1 MTTLTRYAALRSPLL
16 QLHWFFI
23 LCVLLGCKEFDQ
35 DFPHELLRYTLPE
48 RVEELGQTLARRFD
62 RSLSHYYLVGTHN
75 EQKTLARLFALL
87 DQEAPEQTQLA
98 VIREIT
104 SIYLRLEEYGVL
116 INFLTAHRQQ
126 HPNDPYNAYYLLA
139 IAHSHIRREENAV
152 AALYFD
158 MILKNYPDLTL
169 QGKSI
174 HLACLNRLINLVDDP
189 EQQVMYYQEL
199 IARFSDKID
208 MGISYFMLGQACER
222 IGDWNRALEA
232 YNNYLA
238 YRGTIVPGFPSADYY
253 AKQLVDFNNSD
264 KNWTFERLS
273 SLVSA
278 IKTAFDAGSSNQLQ
292 RYQATVNFFTRSWGE
307 EIADDEGMAEL
318 SLSVFMSSRLI
329 RYADTLDAGSN
340 ANEAYLR
347 TTGWERDISTWY
359 LYFRKI
365 YFPPDPEIHG
375 RWEWAGVYYGERF

>member
-1 MTTLTRYAALRSPLL
+1 MLCLALGGCKNTSYTPAGQEL
-16 QLHWFFI
+16 QL
-23 LCVLLGCKEFDQ
+23 DMTS
-35 DFPHELLRYTLPE
+35 YTLPE
-48 RVEELGQTLARRFD
+48 LRQTLERRFD
-62 RSLSHYYLVGTHN
+62 SSLKHYYMVGKGADY
-75 EQKTLARLFALL
+75 ETL
-87 DQEAPEQTQLA
+87 TQLF
-98 VIREIT
+98 VLLEGEESEENRFTVMREIAN
-104 SIYLRLEEYGVL
+104 IYLRLEEYGVL
-116 INFLTAHRQQ
+116 INFLTAHRNQY
-126 HPNDPYNAYYLLA
+126 PNDPYNAYYLLMT
-139 IAHSHIRREENAV
+139 AHSHILREENAV

-158 MILKNYPDLTL
+158 VILKNYPDIMVS
-169 QGKSI
+169 GESI
-174 HLACLNRLINLVDDP
+174 HLACLNRLITLAENP
-189 EQQVMYYQEL
+189 EQEVMYYQEL

-222 IGDWNRALEA
+222 IGDWNGALEA
-232 YNNYLA
+232 YTTYLS
-238 YRGTIVPGFPSADYY
+238 YRGTIVPGFPNADSY

-278 IKTAFDAGSSNQLQ
+278 IKAAFDAGSSSLLQ
-292 RYQATVNFFTRSWGE
+292 RYQAKVNFFTRSWGE

-329 RYADTLDAGSN
+329 RYDDTLDAGSN

-365 YFPPDPEIHG
+365 YFPPDPEFHG